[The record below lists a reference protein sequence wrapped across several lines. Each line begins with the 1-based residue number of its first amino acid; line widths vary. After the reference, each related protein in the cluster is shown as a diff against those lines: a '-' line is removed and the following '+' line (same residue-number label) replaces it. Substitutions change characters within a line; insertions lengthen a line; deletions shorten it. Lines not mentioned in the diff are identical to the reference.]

1 MDAAA
6 LAGEMCASRQGG
18 AWSLC
23 QTDTDHSGGRM
34 NEDAPARRRR
44 GLRIVGFSLLALT
57 GVVIVVLVV
66 GAITPWPSAM
76 LIRSVFERG
85 GKETAAEMERHQ
97 PSAAIDEQRGLE
109 YGEAGDTTTTFD
121 LFRPAGADGALPT
134 IVWVHGGAWISGS
147 SADVDPYLRILA
159 NEGYTTVG
167 LNYELGPEGTYP
179 TAVVQLNDALAY
191 LDHHA
196 AELGIDPDR
205 IVLAGDS
212 AGAQLASQLAVLT
225 TNDRY
230 AGLVGI
236 DPALEP
242 SQLSGVILNCGVYD
256 MPAMAELDGLVAWGF
271 QIALWAYTGT
281 KSWSAGYEGATMST
295 IDFVTADF
303 PPTYISGGNA
313 DGLTWLQSIPMSQ
326 TLRDAGVPVTE
337 KFWAADHTPGL
348 PHEYQFH
355 LDLPEAQDALETT
368 IDWLDDT
375 VGAAPQQ

>member
-1 MDAAA
+1 
-6 LAGEMCASRQGG
+6 
-18 AWSLC
+18 
-23 QTDTDHSGGRM
+23 M
-34 NEDAPARRRR
+34 NQDAPTRHGRR
-44 GLRIVGFSLLALT
+44 GLRIAGYTLLVLT
-57 GVVIVVLVV
+57 GLIIVVLVV

-85 GKETAAEMERHQ
+85 GDETAAEMERHQ
-97 PSAAIDEQRGLE
+97 PSAPVEEQLGLE
-109 YGEAGDTTTTFD
+109 YGAAGDETTTFD
-121 LFRPAGADGALPT
+121 VFRPQGAEGPLPT

-147 SADVDPYLRILA
+147 SANVDPYLRILA
-159 NEGYTTVG
+159 AEGYTTVG

-179 TAVVQLNDALAY
+179 TAVVQLNEALAY
-191 LDHHA
+191 LDDNA
-196 AELGIDPDR
+196 ADLGIDPDH

-230 AGLVGI
+230 ARLMGI
-236 DPALEP
+236 DPALES

-256 MPAMAELDGLVAWGF
+256 MPAMAELDGIVAWGF

-326 TLRDAGVPVTE
+326 RLRDAGVPVTE
-337 KFWAADHTPGL
+337 KFWAADHSPAL

-355 LDLPEAQDALETT
+355 LDLPDAQDALQTT
-368 IDWLDDT
+368 IDWLGET
-375 VGAAPQQ
+375 VGTDAQP